1 MEAEQKIADKGLDQ
15 SSEDT
20 SIDIVK
26 ENRELKAKIKQLQ
39 DERDTLN
46 QIIKQN
52 NLETNGIINR

>member
-52 NLETNGIINR
+52 SLEANGIINR